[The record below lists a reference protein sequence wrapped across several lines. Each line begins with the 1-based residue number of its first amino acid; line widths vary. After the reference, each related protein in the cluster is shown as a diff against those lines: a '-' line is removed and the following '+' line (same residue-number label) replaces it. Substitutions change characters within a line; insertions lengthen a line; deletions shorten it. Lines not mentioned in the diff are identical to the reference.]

1 MSAAIMIFLT
11 GNGIVAL
18 VVFFLLARL
27 KLVRLLP
34 CYVNKQKLLRHS
46 FESLQA
52 GRYDL

>member
-18 VVFFLLARL
+18 VVFCLLACL

-34 CYVNKQKLLRHS
+34 CSVNKQKRFRHLLN
-46 FESLQA
+46 SL
-52 GRYDL
+52 